1 MFLERKF
8 SREQSDARS
17 HDPALCPVLPAAD
30 WSLLPELL
38 YDVICNIQLL
48 LKSRRKYTHVF
59 SDFGLTPSDG
69 KHGREAEL
77 QLLQAELPLSLARYE
92 PRFRLDV
99 LDFEVDD
106 RGVGTLRATGELQ
119 KLGGTVVFRFGVVS
133 RKIVSLDYTPA
144 PAG

>member
-8 SREQSDARS
+8 SRADPDARN

-48 LKSRRKYTHVF
+48 LRSRRKYSHVF
-59 SDFGLTPSDG
+59 GDFGLTPSDG

-77 QLLQAELPLSLARYE
+77 ELLQAELPLSLARYE
-92 PRFRLDV
+92 PRFRLDE
-99 LDFEVDD
+99 LELEVDD
-106 RGVGTLRATGELQ
+106 RGVGVLKASGELR
-119 KLGGTVVFRFGVVS
+119 KLGGRLIFRFGVVS
-133 RKIVSLDYTPA
+133 RKIVSLDYVPA
-144 PAG
+144 